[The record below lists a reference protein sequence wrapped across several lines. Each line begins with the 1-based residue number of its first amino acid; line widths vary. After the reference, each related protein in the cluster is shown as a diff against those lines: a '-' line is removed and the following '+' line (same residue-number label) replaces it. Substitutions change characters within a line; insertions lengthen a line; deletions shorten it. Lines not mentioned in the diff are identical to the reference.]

1 MAEKVQEIRGPG
13 GRNRGMPRPKIEN
26 PGKVFRRLMGYVF
39 RYYGLHLVL
48 VACCIVASVL
58 ANVQGTMFTRTLIDR
73 YIEPLIGV

>member
-48 VACCIVASVL
+48 VAC
-58 ANVQGTMFTRTLIDR
+58 
-73 YIEPLIGV
+73 